1 MIHRSLRKCEIYV
14 IDNTS
19 SETPGWGS
27 EMASGSFADFRSIK
41 TMNYFCATGDYF
53 TEIMTVW
60 KTSHRYIKLHKST
73 QNIFLNITWHFPQIK
88 TVTFWLISH
97 MKFIAKMTED
107 PNSAVMHE
115 IMCVQINTY
124 FDTIF
129 KNPWF
134 LNGAPT
140 FWNSG
145 GVQGLSE
152 PLLLN
157 PTANPGWHAC
167 FVCVLWL
174 SSCLNW
180 A

>member
-1 MIHRSLRKCEIYV
+1 MK
-14 IDNTS
+14 
-19 SETPGWGS
+19 
-27 EMASGSFADFRSIK
+27 
-41 TMNYFCATGDYF
+41 
-53 TEIMTVW
+53 
-60 KTSHRYIKLHKST
+60 
-73 QNIFLNITWHFPQIK
+73 WHDE
-88 TVTFWLISH
+88 
-97 MKFIAKMTED
+97 MTED
-107 PNSAVMHE
+107 PNSAVMRE

-157 PTANPGWHAC
+157 PTANPAPPFYNTLYRLRNKLQATDC
-167 FVCVLWL
+167 
-174 SSCLNW
+174 
-180 A
+180 